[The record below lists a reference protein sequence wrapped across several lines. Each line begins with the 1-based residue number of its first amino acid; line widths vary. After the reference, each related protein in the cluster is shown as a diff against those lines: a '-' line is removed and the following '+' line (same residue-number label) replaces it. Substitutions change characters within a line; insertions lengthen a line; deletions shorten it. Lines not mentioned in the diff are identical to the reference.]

1 MPQPQLSVLTA
12 KVNEKQLVTQFVAGD
27 EQAFE
32 KLFKEHY
39 QMLLKVASFL
49 LQDTEQA
56 EEIVH
61 DVFMNVWQKR
71 QNINPE
77 ASFRNYLIT
86 AVRNRCFNHL
96 KAKKKT
102 QSINDEEIWVE
113 ELVAD
118 TYTDTQA
125 QVKDVQK
132 AIDNAVEKLPQQCRL
147 IFQLSRYENMSY
159 KEIAAALDLSPK
171 TIENQIGRA
180 LKALRTDLKDF
191 LPLFLISIIL
201 KIN

>member
-1 MPQPQLSVLTA
+1 MQQAQQATLTS
-12 KVNEKQLVTQFVAGD
+12 KINEKQLVSEFINGN

-32 KLFKEHY
+32 SLFKQYY
-39 QMLLKVASFL
+39 QMLLKVAKFL
-49 LQDTEQA
+49 INDTEQA

-61 DVFMNVWQKR
+61 DVFLNVWQKR
-71 QNINPE
+71 ENINPE
-77 ASFRNYLIT
+77 ASFKNYLIT
-86 AVRNRCFNHL
+86 AVRNRCFNYL

-102 QSINDEEIWVE
+102 QSIDNDETWVE

-118 TYTDTQA
+118 TLTDTPA
-125 QVKDVQK
+125 QVKDIQN
-132 AIDNAVEKLPQQCRL
+132 AIDAAVAKLPQQCGI

-159 KEIAAALDLSPK
+159 KEIAEALSLSPK

-180 LKALRTDLKDF
+180 LKSLRTELKDF
-191 LPLFLISIIL
+191 LPFFFISIVL

>member
-1 MPQPQLSVLTA
+1 MQQAQSLNLSA
-12 KVNEKQLVTQFVAGD
+12 KTNEKVWVRAFINGN

-32 KLFKEHY
+32 KLFKLHY
-39 QMLLKVASFL
+39 QMLLKVALFL
-49 LQDTEQA
+49 LQDAEQS

-61 DVFMNVWQKR
+61 DVFLNVWQKR
-71 QNINPE
+71 ENVNPE
-77 ASFRNYLIT
+77 ASFKNYLIT

-102 QSINDEEIWVE
+102 HSINDDETWAE

-118 TYTDTQA
+118 NHTDTQA

-132 AIDNAVEKLPQQCRL
+132 ALEEAVNKLPDQCRL

-159 KEIAAALDLSPK
+159 KEIAAALELSPK

-180 LKALRTDLKDF
+180 LKALRNDLKDF

-201 KIN
+201 EIK

>member
-1 MPQPQLSVLTA
+1 MQQAQSLNLSA
-12 KVNEKQLVTQFVAGD
+12 KTNEKVWVRAFIDGN

-32 KLFKEHY
+32 KLFKLHY
-39 QMLLKVASFL
+39 QMLLKVALFL
-49 LQDTEQA
+49 LQDAEQS

-61 DVFMNVWQKR
+61 DVFLNVWQKR
-71 QNINPE
+71 ENVNPE
-77 ASFRNYLIT
+77 ASFKNYLIT

-102 QSINDEEIWVE
+102 HSINDDETWVE

-118 TYTDTQA
+118 NHTDTQA

-132 AIDNAVEKLPQQCRL
+132 ALEEAVNKLPDQCRL

-159 KEIAAALDLSPK
+159 KEIAAALELSPK

-180 LKALRTDLKDF
+180 LKALRNDLKDF

-201 KIN
+201 EIK